1 MRKVKEELGRRG
13 PRLRGGAGRG
23 NPLPP
28 PHQIQCDLVLSAQ
41 RVLSTCLT
49 LALSP
54 ISLLVRCLV
63 CAFRPHWKSPSDK
76 SPSHKQVVFIQPVL
90 LVGNS
95 NLLLKGYYYVYF

>member
-1 MRKVKEELGRRG
+1 MLKVKEELGRRG

-28 PHQIQCDLVLSAQ
+28 PHQIQCGLVLSAQ

-49 LALSP
+49 FTRLAINLF
-54 ISLLVRCLV
+54 VRCLV

-76 SPSHKQVVFIQPVL
+76 SPSSKQVVFIQIFL

-95 NLLLKGYYYVYF
+95 NFLLKGYYYVSL